1 MRCQTFRNGGSSK
14 EYGWGIEKFVQE
26 IYSLTTQARRWLVM
40 GTLKTGKWEKE
51 NDVFEASLAK
61 IDRQVQCQHLYYK

>member
-1 MRCQTFRNGGSSK
+1 M
-14 EYGWGIEKFVQE
+14 
-26 IYSLTTQARRWLVM
+26 M
-40 GTLKTGKWEKE
+40 GTLKTGKWKKE

>member
-1 MRCQTFRNGGSSK
+1 MSNSGVLKGLSK
-14 EYGWGIEKFVQE
+14 FSGVYWEFSQE